1 MRNQMVKS
9 ESKIR
14 KEFQVHFVQDF
25 DKTHVKLFPNFT
37 SIIIILHINIIGDN
51 YANNHGFFAF
61 TLYQINPEIS
71 HQD

>member
-37 SIIIILHINIIGDN
+37 SIVIT
-51 YANNHGFFAF
+51 Y
-61 TLYQINPEIS
+61 
-71 HQD
+71 